1 MYYHRGFPQTMPMNT
16 VPCERNVRDP
26 DSEQGTGEV
35 SQSRRGVIPEGGL
48 YHLMEKKGGI
58 LWTRERNAK
67 F

>member
-1 MYYHRGFPQTMPMNT
+1 MPMNT

-58 LWTRERNAK
+58 L
-67 F
+67 